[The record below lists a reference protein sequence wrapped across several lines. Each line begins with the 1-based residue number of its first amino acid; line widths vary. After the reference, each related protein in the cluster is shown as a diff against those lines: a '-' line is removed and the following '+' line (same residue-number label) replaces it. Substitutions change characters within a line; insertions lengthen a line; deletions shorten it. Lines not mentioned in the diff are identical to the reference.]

1 MRERNML
8 KSEMVTRFKSAMR
21 RLKSGIARLR
31 IATRKKKKMEWHRLY
46 GLHSYLKS
54 ALWTV
59 PVVAMLLVWVF
70 TRVVHWLD
78 PRLGW
83 TSEIGL
89 GVAGAAVLYQT
100 LITMTLSFIVF
111 TFGSLLVAIQVASG
125 QMTPRVIATLL
136 LRDNTI
142 RYTVGLFVFTL
153 SFAIGA
159 WMRTDATVH
168 YFIAFIA
175 AALGVANMT
184 AFLYLIDYAA
194 RLLRPGSIV
203 WSVGETGIAVVKG
216 VYPHLVMDPQ
226 PGKEADRRLGPPARI
241 VCHQGT
247 SAVVLAVNVEALV
260 VEARRADGIIEFVPH
275 MGDFVAAD
283 EPLFLLYGGA
293 GAIDEQKL
301 RATVAIGPERTME
314 QDPLFAFRI
323 LLDIAL
329 KALSKAINDPT
340 TAVLA
345 IDQLHRLLRT
355 LGKRHL
361 SSEEVLD
368 GAGQLR
374 VIFRTPNWEDYVH
387 LAFTELRLNG
397 AESIQV
403 VRRLRAMIENL
414 SQTLPEHRR
423 PALRRELDLL
433 DRTLPRHYI
442 FPEDLALARIPDSQG
457 LGGASR
463 SVELK

>member
-1 MRERNML
+1 ML
-8 KSEMVTRFKSAMR
+8 KSQMVAPLKSAMR
-21 RLKSGIARLR
+21 RLKYGIARLR
-31 IATRKKKKMEWHRLY
+31 IAMKKRRKLEWSRSY
-46 GLHSYLKS
+46 GLTSYLRS
-54 ALWTV
+54 TLWTV
-59 PVVAMLLVWVF
+59 PVVAIVIQAVLM
-70 TRVVHWLD
+70 RVAHWLD

-83 TSEIGL
+83 KLAGL
-89 GVAGAAVLYQT
+89 SVADVQILYQT
-100 LITMTLSFIVF
+100 IITAMLSFIVF

-125 QMTPRVIATLL
+125 QMTPRVIATTL
-136 LRDNTI
+136 LRDNTV
-142 RYTVGLFVFTL
+142 RFTVGLFVFTL
-153 SFAIGA
+153 MFTLNAAI
-159 WMRTDATVH
+159 RVESTVH
-168 YFIAFIA
+168 QFVAFI
-175 AALGVANMT
+175 VAGFGIICLM

-203 WSVGETGIAVVKG
+203 WHVGETGIAVVKG

-226 PGKEADRRLGPPARI
+226 LIKKADRKLSPVARI

-260 VEARRADGIIEFVPH
+260 AEARMANGIIEFVPH
-275 MGDFVAAD
+275 VGDFVAVD
-283 EPLFLLYGGA
+283 EPIFLLYGGA

-301 RATVAIGPERTME
+301 QATVAIGPERTME
-314 QDPLFAFRI
+314 QDPMFAFRI

-340 TAVLA
+340 TAVLS

-355 LGKRHL
+355 LGRRHL
-361 SSEEVLD
+361 SGEEIRD
-368 GAGQLR
+368 HAGQLR

-414 SQTLPEHRR
+414 VQTLPEHRR
-423 PALRRELDLL
+423 PALLRELDLL
-433 DRTLPRHYI
+433 DRTLPQRYT
-442 FPEDLALARIPDSQG
+442 FPEDLVLARIPDSQG

-463 SVELK
+463 AVELK